1 MKTPQVCRGQREFI
15 LRERYGNNLFENPDI
30 SQDSVERKLRRWHA
44 RLIKYGFFHQ
54 DKRSAD
60 HTLWKTE
67 IVEGVKWQ
75 TRADTDD
82 AGYATYKARRSE
94 LLKEYANAEKPWDI
108 TLRQLWAEFQ
118 CCYYYCPQ
126 VHINAFYWDDLAE
139 MISLTTEI
147 VEGLIINNKEGR

>member
-139 MISLTTEI
+139 MIS
-147 VEGLIINNKEGR
+147 